1 MSAAQIVYPLI
12 FIFAVYFIYSN
23 FKKSL
28 NYKKENMKV
37 LLYLE
42 DDDKTRHLISNLVI
56 MFIIFI
62 AVFLVIGTIRINNF
76 TAESFFT
83 MILLP
88 VLMVLLYIPL
98 TKKTMVSSLGIHK
111 RGTLIRWEEIKGV
124 NYLKPNDKNK
134 VKVRIIYVFAGRDT
148 AMELTFEKDNSQ
160 LESFK
165 ETVKEYRSSK
175 KKGKK
180 SGK

>member
-23 FKKSL
+23 FKKNL
-28 NYKKENMKV
+28 NYKKEDMKA

-76 TAESFFT
+76 TTESFFT
-83 MILLP
+83 MVILP

-111 RGTLIRWEEIKGV
+111 RGTLIRWEEIKGI

-134 VKVRIIYVFAGRDT
+134 VKVRIIYTFAGRDT
-148 AMELTFEKDNSQ
+148 AMELTFDKDNSQ

-165 ETVKEYRSSK
+165 ETVKEYRNGK